1 MNQNRLTDEELAA
14 EARRWDGGELAPQGW
29 IDSPDAV
36 VRARESVSVN
46 LRLPT
51 QLLSLLEEFARRDG
65 IGLQVLVKR
74 WLDDRIALERDR
86 RREEAAI
93 Q

>member
-1 MNQNRLTDEELAA
+1 MTQKRLTDEELAA

-36 VRARESVSVN
+36 VRARESVSID

-51 QLLSLLEEFARRDG
+51 QLLSLLEEFARREG
-65 IGLQVLVKR
+65 IGLQVLVNR
-74 WLDDRIALERDR
+74 WLDDRLAHERER
-86 RREEAAI
+86 RRQEATI
-93 Q
+93 E